1 MVMNRFLLF
10 ILLLV
15 SPILFGQHQD
25 RVDFTHAK
33 VSIRP
38 MSLSKQIEGTVVYQ
52 FNVINK
58 VDSVFLDAKNMG
70 FQSIELNKK
79 KVRYSNDGKR
89 IIIRK
94 KFKQGKTYF
103 LNLKYNVT
111 PKQTVYFLGF
121 ELPDSLKLSAS
132 GENSKQEKYNKIKYS
147 INLKLHEAIKGSFH
161 QIWTQGQGK
170 YTSNWLPSFDDMTEK
185 VEFDLSIA
193 FDSNYKVIANGKLQM
208 IEEDNGINTWT
219 FDMRQPM
226 SSYLLAFAIG
236 DYDKQELTST
246 GGVPI
251 ENYFYP
257 KDSLKVEPTYR
268 YTKEIFDFLEQEI
281 GVRYP
286 WQNYKQLPVRDFL
299 YAGMENTGATIFS
312 DSYMVDSTAFVDK
325 NYVNVNAH
333 EMAHQWFG
341 NMVTEKDGNHHW
353 LHEGFATYYAYL
365 TEKELFGDEHFFW
378 KLYDSAK
385 QLNKRSKE
393 GKGEALT
400 NPKASSL
407 TFYEKGAWALHMLR
421 SEVGDIAFKNG
432 VESYLEKFQFK
443 NVTIQDFLNE
453 MEAASGKK
461 LSSFS
466 ALWLNAKEFPFQSA
480 KENLISNSKPLNEF
494 LKLKWELTT
503 SLVEKNAIIQ
513 RYWEGS
519 NSKELKARILLDY
532 HKELS
537 VNFLKIAFKSESIRI
552 RQALSTIFD
561 KIPKEFKSDYEP
573 LLDDKS
579 YVTIENALYR
589 LWVSFPQ
596 ERAIYLERTKGILGL
611 PNKNVRLLWLLFAV
625 LTKDYGTDELRE
637 DYISELFDYT
647 SREHAMEIRQG
658 AFGLIGEVFKF
669 SDENIL
675 DLLHASVHHSWQFR
689 KFARTLLDKLL
700 KDDKQ
705 KNRVIALSK
714 GLKGDELRYINSKL
728 QEQ

>member
-1 MVMNRFLLF
+1 MNRSILF
-10 ILLLV
+10 IFILV
-15 SPILFGQHQD
+15 STITYAQD
-25 RVDFTHAK
+25 QDKVDFVHAK
-33 VSIRP
+33 VSIHP
-38 MSLSKQIEGTVVYQ
+38 MSLSKQIEGTIVYQ
-52 FNVINK
+52 FNVLNK
-58 VDSVFLDAKNMG
+58 VDSVFLDAKNMR

-94 KFKQGKTYF
+94 KFKQGKTYS
-103 LNLKYNVT
+103 LNLKYKVT
-111 PKQTVYFLGF
+111 PKQTVYFIGW
-121 ELPDSLKLSAS
+121 DTSIALSVTS
-132 GENSKQEKYNKIKYS
+132 HENIES
-147 INLKLHEAIKGSFH
+147 

-170 YTSNWLPSFDDMTEK
+170 YTSHWLPSFDDMAEK
-185 VEFDLSIA
+185 VEFDLSIT
-193 FDSNYKVIANGKLQM
+193 FDRNYKVIANGKLQKV
-208 IEEDNGINTWT
+208 EEVNGLNTWT
-219 FDMRQPM
+219 FDMQQPM

-236 DYDKQELTST
+236 DYDKQELVSNS
-246 GGVPI
+246 GVPI

-281 GVRYP
+281 GVEYP

-299 YAGMENTGATIFS
+299 YAGMENTTATIFS
-312 DSYMVDSTAFVDK
+312 DGYMVDSTAFVDK

-341 NMVTEKDGNHHW
+341 NLVTEKDGNHHW

-365 TEKELFGDEHFFW
+365 AEKELFGDEHFFW

-385 QLNKRSKE
+385 QLNKLSKE

-407 TFYEKGAWALHMLR
+407 TFYEKGAWALHILR
-421 SEVGDIAFKNG
+421 SEVGDIAFKKG
-432 VESYLEKFQFK
+432 VESYLEKFKFK

-453 MEAASGKK
+453 MELASGTK

-466 ALWLNAKEFPFQSA
+466 ALWLNTAEFPFELA
-480 KENLISNSKPLNEF
+480 KENLISNSRPLKEF

-503 SLVEKNAIIQ
+503 SLEEKNIIIK

-519 NSKELKARILLDY
+519 NSHDLKARILMNY
-532 HKELS
+532 HKRLS
-537 VNFLKIAFKSESIRI
+537 ADFLKIAFNSESIRI
-552 RQALSTIFD
+552 RQALTTIFD
-561 KIPKEFKSDYEP
+561 KVPNAAKSDYET

-589 LWVSFPQ
+589 LWISFPQ
-596 ERAIYLERTKGILGL
+596 ERAMYLERTKGISGL

-637 DYISELFDYT
+637 EYISELLDYT
-647 SREHAMEIRQG
+647 SPEHAIEIRQG

-675 DLLHASVHHSWQFR
+675 DLFNASVHHSWQFR
-689 KFARTLLDKLL
+689 KFARTLLDDLL

-705 KNRVIALSK
+705 KN
-714 GLKGDELRYINSKL
+714 GLWLFRKD
-728 QEQ
+728 